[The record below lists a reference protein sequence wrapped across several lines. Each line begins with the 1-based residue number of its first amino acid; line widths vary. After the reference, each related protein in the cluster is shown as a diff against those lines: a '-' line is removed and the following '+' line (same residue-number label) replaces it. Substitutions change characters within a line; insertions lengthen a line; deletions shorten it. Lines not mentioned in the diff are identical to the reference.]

1 MKISSMARNL
11 DLEYYWSAS
20 QVMDH
25 GPRRSVHMTIS
36 ICRELSI
43 DDNQVKQDYQHQY
56 NATQLLGSDCM
67 VGVGPSVDSV
77 SNLDCKIIGNGC
89 AMRLAINTRNKTGFI
104 DGTCLK
110 ETYTSSAVYSSQ
122 WDRCNS
128 IVLSWLL
135 NSVSDDLYLGQIFSE
150 NASEVWSELK
160 ETYDKLDGSVT
171 LNLLNKIH
179 NFKQGEL
186 TRRWSSILLEENIM
200 RLRMP
205 LLNSRENL
213 HEAFPLPLQ
222 MNSSNDVPYGSKT
235 LGNIQ
240 ANLAASLRWIIDSGT
255 NQHMT
260 ISTINMFG
268 IVDVS
273 DLSLTVGH
281 PNSTLAKFTLDL
293 WGPYKVVSK
302 DGFRYFLTIV
312 DDYTRGV
319 WIYLLKT
326 KDEVFDLFTS
336 FINHIQNQF
345 KVQADERSREEYL
358 KDLKLEFHKRAFLA
372 NSKCFIKR
380 TNNFS
385 FQKANEDTECY
396 KCGKKVFLQ
405 EIAFLKRLNL
415 LINLRCQTHLKG
427 QKVINPSLSWLNPDA
442 VAKFLMLSLDRPDAV
457 PRNCDA
463 VAAFVWLFFFNFGVK
478 FFSTTLNKTT
488 EPTTYDEAI
497 RNPKWI
503 ESMNNEIEALLRNNT
518 WTVCDL
524 PKGRKPVGSKWLW
537 KIKFKSTGEIERY
550 KSRVVAK
557 GYSQREGFDYSETFS
572 PVVKMSTVRCM
583 LNVAIC
589 NGWDLFQL
597 DVNNAFLY
605 GDLTEE
611 APRQWNAKLT
621 MTLVENGFVQSKYDY
636 SLFTK
641 TSGDMVLMLLVYVDD
656 IVITGNDNSE
666 IGKFKE
672 MLKSKFQIKDLGNL
686 KYFLGIEVI
695 DNDDGVCL
703 SQRKYCLEV
712 LHEYG
717 LLAGRP
723 VETPLAENT
732 TLNHVESEDDK
743 LLSDIGNYQK
753 LVGKLIYLTN
763 TRPDISYAVHCL
775 SQFMHAPLSSHLEAA
790 FRVLRYLKNSPGS
803 GIQINKVG
811 NLKLRAYADSDW
823 ARCPATRKSVS
834 GYCVFLGSSLITWKS
849 KKQSTLSRSSAEAE
863 YRSMASATC
872 EVIWLSNLL
881 GDMGVKNLLPVVL
894 YCDNSSALQ
903 IAANPVFHEK
913 SKHFEIDVHLVREKV
928 ASGVIVT
935 EKIHTSQQIA
945 DVLTKALG
953 SKQHD
958 ELCTKIGIL
967 DMFKV
972 PQVDKT

>member
-1 MKISSMARNL
+1 MAPPVSLSAITVGVVAHVICAQTCHPYGKERKESCHWGERRKKMETKEDKIDECGVFQKSSLDQKMEKQSQQLRNILSRYEHDKKVWVAEL
-11 DLEYYWSAS
+11 D
-20 QVMDH
+20 
-25 GPRRSVHMTIS
+25 
-36 ICRELSI
+36 ELSHRI
-43 DDNQVKQDYQHQY
+43 TASK
-56 NATQLLGSDCM
+56 TRSK
-67 VGVGPSVDSV
+67 VDSKLYGLEKYV
-77 SNLDCKIIGNGC
+77 
-89 AMRLAINTRNKTGFI
+89 
-104 DGTCLK
+104 
-110 ETYTSSAVYSSQ
+110 TY
-122 WDRCNS
+122 
-128 IVLSWLL
+128 
-135 NSVSDDLYLGQIFSE
+135 
-150 NASEVWSELK
+150 
-160 ETYDKLDGSVT
+160 
-171 LNLLNKIH
+171 
-179 NFKQGEL
+179 
-186 TRRWSSILLEENIM
+186 
-200 RLRMP
+200 
-205 LLNSRENL
+205 
-213 HEAFPLPLQ
+213 
-222 MNSSNDVPYGSKT
+222 
-235 LGNIQ
+235 
-240 ANLAASLRWIIDSGT
+240 ANLS
-255 NQHMT
+255 
-260 ISTINMFG
+260 
-268 IVDVS
+268 
-273 DLSLTVGH
+273 
-281 PNSTLAKFTLDL
+281 
-293 WGPYKVVSK
+293 
-302 DGFRYFLTIV
+302 
-312 DDYTRGV
+312 
-319 WIYLLKT
+319 
-326 KDEVFDLFTS
+326 
-336 FINHIQNQF
+336 
-345 KVQADERSREEYL
+345 RS
-358 KDLKLEFHKRAFLA
+358 
-372 NSKCFIKR
+372 
-380 TNNFS
+380 NF
-385 FQKANEDTECY
+385 C
-396 KCGKKVFLQ
+396 
-405 EIAFLKRLNL
+405 
-415 LINLRCQTHLKG
+415 
-427 QKVINPSLSWLNPDA
+427 
-442 VAKFLMLSLDRPDAV
+442 
-457 PRNCDA
+457 
-463 VAAFVWLFFFNFGVK
+463 
-478 FFSTTLNKTT
+478 FSTTLNKTT

-790 FRVLRYLKNSPGS
+790 FRVLRYLKELPRPSLLLM
-803 GIQINKVG
+803 QII
-811 NLKLRAYADSDW
+811 
-823 ARCPATRKSVS
+823 
-834 GYCVFLGSSLITWKS
+834 F
-849 KKQSTLSRSSAEAE
+849 
-863 YRSMASATC
+863 RSMDSATC
-872 EVIWLSNLL
+872 ECVLVVKPV
-881 GDMGVKNLLPVVL
+881 GDMGVKNMLPKKKVGKTFEFDRSILL
-894 YCDNSSALQ
+894 
-903 IAANPVFHEK
+903 
-913 SKHFEIDVHLVREKV
+913 R
-928 ASGVIVT
+928 G
-935 EKIHTSQQIA
+935 
-945 DVLTKALG
+945 
-953 SKQHD
+953 
-958 ELCTKIGIL
+958 
-967 DMFKV
+967 
-972 PQVDKT
+972 